1 MLFIKHIL
9 GVDSLFNKL
18 SCRRGA
24 IDEMLGAQKGLLLA
38 TNNECIVNHS
48 CEYFLM
54 FFKLSC

>member
-24 IDEMLGAQKGLLLA
+24 IDEMLGAQKGLLFICWLLIM
-38 TNNECIVNHS
+38 NV
-48 CEYFLM
+48 
-54 FFKLSC
+54 